1 MWKPSASDLAWARRL
16 VSLLK
21 EGGVWKIPDT
31 GQRFQFFH
39 TKKEIVFLGG
49 EMKMK
54 LVGSGRPRLDRWLF
68 DRTVL
73 CFNAIGYKVV
83 ENKLKGGRQEIII
96 ERGRGKTR

>member
-1 MWKPSASDLAWARRL
+1 MWKPSPSDITWGRRI

-21 EGGVWKIPDT
+21 EGGIWKIPDT

-39 TKKEIVFLGG
+39 TKKEILFLGG
-49 EMKMK
+49 EMK
-54 LVGSGRPRLDRWLF
+54 DRWLF

-73 CFNAIGYKVV
+73 CFNAIGYRVV
-83 ENKLKGGRQEIII
+83 ENNLSGDRQEIIV